1 MQILTKEKCKECNGY
16 GVVSGPIWN
25 EFFEIE
31 SKSDRAWEQE
41 EVDNWFRERGYGT
54 LPPEE
59 LTCCEC
65 EGTGEIQR
73 WMDIQKVLELANVV
87 G

>member
-16 GVVSGPIWN
+16 GVVSSPIWD

-59 LTCCEC
+59 PTCCEC
-65 EGTGEIQR
+65 EGIGEIQR

>member
-1 MQILTKEKCKECNGY
+1 MQILTKSKCQECDGH
-16 GVVSGPIWN
+16 GVVSSHIWN

-31 SKSDRAWEQE
+31 SKSERAWEQK
-41 EVDNWFRERGYGT
+41 EVDEWFRQRGYAK

-59 LTCCEC
+59 PTCHEC
-65 EGTGEIQR
+65 EGSGEIQK
-73 WMDIQKVLELANVV
+73 WMDIQKVLELANII